1 MQTTVNKNIGF
12 GVPGSIY
19 DNGPVRSRPAI
30 LNTTDPTNNVPGRI
44 FSVSA
49 LGDAG
54 TSLVETRQAGAV
66 SGALVQPAMLIDP
79 KAYVARGTTA
89 GGSLAPS
96 FALANGEIGEFG
108 TMGSFVV
115 QLAAGFTLAG
125 SVLANITTGV
135 ISVGTADAN
144 NLVIPGASVTR
155 WVDAA
160 AGLAV
165 ITFTN
170 A

>member
-19 DNGPVRSRPAI
+19 DNGPLRSRPAL

-44 FSVSA
+44 FSVTA

-54 TSLVETRQAGAV
+54 TGLVETRAAGAV
-66 SGALVQPAMLIDP
+66 SGAFVQPAMLIDP
-79 KAYVARGTTA
+79 KAYIARGTSA

-115 QLAAGFTLAG
+115 QVAAGFTLTG
-125 SVLANITTGV
+125 TVLGHITTGV

-144 NLVIPGASVTR
+144 NIAIPGAKVER

-165 ITFTN
+165 ITLTN
-170 A
+170 

>member
-19 DNGPVRSRPAI
+19 DNGPVRSRPAL

-54 TSLVETRQAGAV
+54 TSLVETRTAGAV
-66 SGALVQPAMLIDP
+66 SGALVQPALLIDP

-115 QLAAGFTLAG
+115 QVSAGFTLAG
-125 SVLANITTGV
+125 TVNANVTTG
-135 ISVGTADAN
+135 IITVGTADAS
-144 NLVIPGASVTR
+144 NLAVPNAKVERWLDAS
-155 WVDAA
+155 

-165 ITFTN
+165 ITLTN
-170 A
+170 